1 MPPGVNVVPGVDVA
15 VCPLLSGST
24 VVTGRTERKQAR
36 PFGVVGIDSTRYKRC
51 PRIRVAERIV
61 RRVFVGRRNRDP
73 ARRIDARRHAY
84 HTILR
89 DAATEE
95 VHTAARG
102 LHDPRVRQRAYR
114 REVDRRTILRRDDLA
129 AQFGQQQLGIVFQA
143 TVRPQAHTDTRGQ
156 HDLTVGR
163 RDAAA
168 IRHVRRGNEHES
180 TVTDR
185 AVRMRHNRRTLFD
198 RDVARRLIASARF
211 RDVAGRVSR
220 WGDST
225 IPPHRLNSRTP
236 DTPARRSCRQAS

>member
-129 AQFGQQQLGIVFQA
+129 AQFGQQQLGIVFRPLFGRKLTPTPAASTTWPSVAVMLPPFVTFGAA
-143 TVRPQAHTDTRGQ
+143 TSTNPPS
-156 HDLTVGR
+156 LTVPFVCVTI
-163 RDAAA
+163 DAPCSIVMSPGA
-168 IRHVRRGNEHES
+168 
-180 TVTDR
+180 
-185 AVRMRHNRRTLFD
+185 
-198 RDVARRLIASARF
+198 
-211 RDVAGRVSR
+211 
-220 WGDST
+220 
-225 IPPHRLNSRTP
+225 
-236 DTPARRSCRQAS
+236 